1 MNAPIVDKMRHIRA
15 MQAAMRG
22 KQIYKE
28 GQSEFVGGG
37 KWEIVTKFKGKS
49 HEQGGIDLEVND
61 GYVRHISGMDDADD
75 IAKNGRFWRSFGATA
90 YGIGEGLLDTIT
102 LGATDQLTDIGY
114 TALQNVGGSSAD
126 ERREQNSLRG
136 YGTTAGAI
144 TGAVLTG
151 GATTGSAIQQGA
163 KGVGAGVSQ
172 GSPDSK
178 FAQGVGT
185 YLPLA
190 GSIAGMAVGNAGYGG
205 DIKAATEGAK
215 AAKEAGDLTK
225 AAELTSKAQRLT
237 KLSNFASSANKV
249 GRAAEIARAFYPL
262 QGAAQM
268 PMYSPVSS
276 GTGAS
281 NLGMF
286 MQGLGPMGGMRDM
299 GAAMTKIAGRG
310 YQDDTTQSYSG
321 VAPGG
326 DIFHAQV
333 PMREETLAQLARY
346 NINV

>member
-22 KQIYKE
+22 KQIYKG

-49 HEQGGIDLEVND
+49 HEEGGIDLEVND
-61 GYVRHISGMDDADD
+61 GYIRHISGMDDADD

-90 YGIGEGLLDTIT
+90 YGIGEGLLDTLT
-102 LGATDQLTDIGY
+102 LGATDTLTDIGY
-114 TALQNVGGSSAD
+114 DALQKVGGSSAD
-126 ERREQNSLRG
+126 EMREQNSLRG

-151 GATTGSAIQQGA
+151 GATTGTAIQQGS

-178 FAQGVGT
+178 FAQQVGT
-185 YLPLA
+185 WLPLA
-190 GSIAGMAVGNAGYGG
+190 GSVAGMAVGNAGYSG
-205 DIKAATEGAK
+205 DISAATEGAK
-215 AAKEAGDLTK
+215 AATQAGDLAK
-225 AAELTSKAQRLT
+225 AAELTSKAQRLS
-237 KLSNFASSANKV
+237 KLSSFAASAGKV
-249 GRAAEIARAFYPL
+249 GRGFEIARLFFP
-262 QGAAQM
+262 QQNAAQM
-268 PMYSPVSS
+268 YTP
-276 GTGAS
+276 AS
-281 NLGMF
+281 MGVRAANMGML
-286 MQGLGPMGGMRDM
+286 MQGIGAMGGGMRQM
-299 GAAMTKIAGRG
+299 ESTPVKIAGRG

-321 VAPGG
+321 VASG